1 MIRLSG
7 ISKIYRTEDIETTA
21 LDTINLSVAAGEFV
35 AVMGPSGCGK
45 STLLHLLGMLDTPSR
60 GEYRFQDTNIANLS
74 EARLAD
80 IRKRNVGFVFQNF
93 NLIDQLTV
101 FENVELTLTYQNVQK
116 KERRERV
123 NGLLDALGLGKRK
136 NHWPRQLSG
145 GQQQRAAIARAVI
158 SQPKLILAD
167 EPTGNLDTSHGNAIM
182 QLLQQLNE
190 DGATIIMVTHSLYTS
205 RYANRVINLLD
216 GKIVNPA
223 SIADPVPDSM
233 IDKIAVAAGG
243 P

>member
-1 MIRLSG
+1 MIKLSG
-7 ISKIYRTEDIETTA
+7 ITKIYRTEDVETTA
-21 LDTINLSVAAGEFV
+21 LNNINLSVQPGEFV

-60 GEYRFQDTNIANLS
+60 GEFRFQGTDISNLR

-101 FENVELTLTYQNVQK
+101 FENVELTLTYQNVPR
-116 KERRERV
+116 KERRERAE
-123 NGLLDALGLGKRK
+123 NLLDTLGLAQRK

-167 EPTGNLDTSHGNAIM
+167 EPTGNLDTNHGKAIM
-182 QLLQQLNE
+182 LLLQQLNKA
-190 DGATIIMVTHSLYTS
+190 GATIIMVTHSAYTS
-205 RYANRVINLLD
+205 HYANRVINLLD
-216 GKIVNPA
+216 GKIVNSSSA
-223 SIADPVPDSM
+223 AGLEPDSM
-233 IDKIAVAAGG
+233 IENIAVAAGG
-243 P
+243 L